1 MYTYNKDAE
10 TGLCNRHQQVE
21 IIISVILCII
31 IRIINMQLD
40 LIIVILCTII
50 INIINIIRRSAESS
64 SLATLFQG
72 EIVKFSDYQ
81 KTELGTEVEVNF
93 HILLLSRFSTS
104 CLIFASFPGGVH
116 LSRGAL
122 LSTSR
127 LACSSLVWPLI
138 RQPAAPEQTLPSA
151 QRGAPCLPHPRAKG
165 SPSPRGGRPTPSS
178 SS

>member
-81 KTELGTEVEVNF
+81 KTELGTEVEVGF
-93 HILLLSRFSTS
+93 HIFTS

-151 QRGAPCLPHPRAKG
+151 QRRAPCLPHPRAKG
-165 SPSPRGGRPTPSS
+165 SPSSRGGRPTPSPS
-178 SS
+178 